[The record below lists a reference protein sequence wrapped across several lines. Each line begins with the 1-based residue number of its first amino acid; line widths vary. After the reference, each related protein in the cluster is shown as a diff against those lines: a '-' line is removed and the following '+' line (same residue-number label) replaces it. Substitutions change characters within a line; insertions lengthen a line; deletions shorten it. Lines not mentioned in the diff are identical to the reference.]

1 MHYFGQN
8 WPLCIEKVFWGSYCL
23 VCNIGHFDVRT
34 PQNIS
39 LNFLFVAFYGYFA
52 AFVQRI
58 VSFRLGRLKNWL
70 KVQVFSR
77 RPQNDEEI
85 SHLIWNL
92 LSKLPIN
99 LSNFVVFLKIVKYT
113 LKMSTRE
120 KKTLPFV
127 FQSEFIFLL
136 WKKIIAN
143 LKQFHAPKRYKKIII
158 IWDSKTKQVEVWDKW
173 LLRL

>member
-1 MHYFGQN
+1 MNHSLECYLLTYLLPSKMHYFGQN
-8 WPLCIEKVFWGSYCL
+8 CPLCIEKVFWGSYCL

-70 KVQVFSR
+70 KVQVFLR
-77 RPQNDEEI
+77 RPQNVEEI

-99 LSNFVVFLKIVKYT
+99 WEVLSNFVVFLKIVKYT

-120 KKTLPFV
+120 KDFTFCLPIRIYLSFMKE
-127 FQSEFIFLL
+127 S
-136 WKKIIAN
+136 
-143 LKQFHAPKRYKKIII
+143 YC
-158 IWDSKTKQVEVWDKW
+158 
-173 LLRL
+173 

>member
-8 WPLCIEKVFWGSYCL
+8 CPLCIEKVFWGSYCL

-52 AFVQRI
+52 AFVQRAI

-70 KVQVFSR
+70 KVQVFLR

-99 LSNFVVFLKIVKYT
+99 WEVLSNFVVFLEIVKYT

-120 KKTLPFV
+120 KRLY
-127 FQSEFIFLL
+127 LL
-136 WKKIIAN
+136 SSNQN
-143 LKQFHAPKRYKKIII
+143 LYFFYERK
-158 IWDSKTKQVEVWDKW
+158 
-173 LLRL
+173 LLLI